1 MPGGVRLVS
10 SEGDIPTVR
19 LSAAKRRH
27 IVSAY
32 ATVCG
37 MLRQMEE
44 AAGEG
49 RSPTGMGAP
58 LSPLPAEQAEAVL
71 APLRDLK
78 GRLRQIAAE
87 LAPDELAEFERPQH
101 PNNTWVWLS
110 NLADRIRVSVD
121 DLQPARVRK
130 YGKLAHDEEALL
142 QAVHRDL
149 SRFVTAARDG
159 LDAALGPTDGR
170 P

>member
-1 MPGGVRLVS
+1 M
-10 SEGDIPTVR
+10 R

-49 RSPTGMGAP
+49 RSPTGVGAP
-58 LSPLPAEQAEAVL
+58 LSPLPEGQAEIVL
-71 APLRDLK
+71 APMRGLK
-78 GRLRQIAAE
+78 ERLRQIAVE
-87 LAPDELAEFERPQH
+87 LAPDELAQFERPQC
-101 PNNTWVWLS
+101 PKNTWVWLS

-130 YGKLAHDEEALL
+130 YGKLGHDEEALL
-142 QAVHRDL
+142 EAVHRDL
-149 SRFVTAARDG
+149 SRFVRASRDG

-170 P
+170 S